1 MSLPQGQ
8 ISEVDSQDG
17 KAIASLICW
26 SIWKNRNQDLFEGQ
40 QWEPLVVYEKA
51 MLAWKEFKVT
61 CDLLEQRAPPF
72 SSPCTQ
78 IWQSPLE
85 GYIKLNVDGALNS
98 QDGNGGVG
106 FVARNRDAILVGA
119 AMEIFKGPL
128 SPRVIE
134 ALGFRFALTT
144 ALHWGYSRIIVEGD
158 ALQIV
163 QALNGSRSFVD
174 CDTIILDCLQ
184 IAMNFSSCLF
194 SHVKRGCNRVAHF
207 VARKS
212 LSGNGL
218 MSWRGDFPQWLLT
231 LALDDV
237 RASGSS
243 SMS

>member
-40 QWEPLVVYEKA
+40 QWEPLVVYEKG

-78 IWQSPLE
+78 
-85 GYIKLNVDGALNS
+85 
-98 QDGNGGVG
+98 DGNGGVG
-106 FVARNRDAILVGA
+106 FVARNRDVILVGA

-144 ALHWGYSRIIVEGD
+144 ALCWGYSRIIVEGD

-218 MSWRGDFPQWLLT
+218 MSWRGDFP
-231 LALDDV
+231 
-237 RASGSS
+237 
-243 SMS
+243 

>member
-17 KAIASLICW
+17 KAIAPLICW

-72 SSPCTQ
+72 SSLCT
-78 IWQSPLE
+78 
-85 GYIKLNVDGALNS
+85 

-134 ALGFRFALTT
+134 ALGFRFAFTT
-144 ALHWGYSRIIVEGD
+144 ALRWGYSQIIVEGD

-174 CDTIILDCLQ
+174 CDTIILDYLQ